1 MGPGGRSRRSFRLG
15 TRLTGQ
21 TRGDTRPAQLEA
33 KTPEASHSVDAGS
46 SRDSRTRRAQPS
58 GPTES
63 VCVLRSPRDTLL
75 LLKPILTHWR
85 PSSRPHGHRGRSP
98 RVRALHPQEA
108 PRRRVGRGPG
118 AGGQVGRRG
127 PPAGSRAVIYELP
140 GLARAEAS
148 GPDPARCARGGGAAQ
163 LQPPTA
169 RPRPSSGELVKRAH
183 SSVLK

>member
-46 SRDSRTRRAQPS
+46 SRDSGTRRAQPS
-58 GPTES
+58 GPTEP
-63 VCVLRSPRDTLL
+63 VCVEKPPRHVTSVKTDSDSLETLV
-75 LLKPILTHWR
+75 
-85 PSSRPHGHRGRSP
+85 PSTRASGGRSP

-118 AGGQVGRRG
+118 AGGQMGRRR
-127 PPAGSRAVIYELP
+127 PPAGSRVVIYELP

-148 GPDPARCARGGGAAQ
+148 GPDPARCARGE
-163 LQPPTA
+163 A
-169 RPRPSSGELVKRAH
+169 RPSCSHPRRGPVPARVSW
-183 SSVLK
+183 